1 MGINLL
7 NIVYKKLRE
16 HEDRLNKHDSLLSDH
31 AKALSQLQSQPKASS
46 AKSSHR
52 EPAPVIVKEIT
63 KEGDGGVNTDDLM
76 DRLEIMIENLR
87 KECYGTFVSQRHI
100 E

>member
-1 MGINLL
+1 M
-7 NIVYKKLRE
+7 
-16 HEDRLNKHDSLLSDH
+16 
-31 AKALSQLQSQPKASS
+31 
-46 AKSSHR
+46 
-52 EPAPVIVKEIT
+52 IVKEII
-63 KEGDGGVNTDDLM
+63 KDGDGGVNTDDLM